1 MAKAITYPLF
11 IILMTAALGAL
22 AQSKGFRV
30 ERAVFST
37 QGYDEFS
44 PAYYKEGLVFC
55 SNLKNNTLINYQ
67 QQNKNLSSVFYTM
80 AKDSV
85 QWEPVKLWAE
95 ELTSHFNDGPVSFN
109 REQNQVYFSRNNV
122 LKVQAKNLADSSN
135 NLGIYISEFK
145 NGRWTTPQVFAH
157 SDKRYNY
164 FSPALSSDGKKLYF
178 ASDKPGGYGGTDLYY
193 CEWNQQQWDEPVNLG
208 PAVNTV
214 LNEVFPFVDPSNK
227 LFFASDGHGGLGK
240 KDIFYTQQVNGQW
253 IAPIHLDAEIN
264 SPHDDFGLIC
274 DSSFSSGYFSS
285 NRLGSDDI
293 FHFQVNPM
301 TFERC
306 DSMLINNYCY
316 AFSDEQQA
324 TYNDTIPVDY
334 VWDFGNGIIKKG
346 VKVYY
351 CFPGPGNYKVM
362 LQIRDSL
369 QTDSIMGQSS
379 YEFTLEEIKQAYIEA
394 PNAALTGQEITF
406 SVDKNTI
413 PGFISEDYLW
423 NLGSGFTIRGPAT
436 SRIYTTQGTYKVQLG
451 LLSKADSTGN
461 RQKVCVFKKIQLF
474 DDLQALA
481 THTAR
486 TLDYWARYYPEIIK
500 MEPAEITQQINT
512 ESTDERIILP
522 AWYYLLEGL
531 SDTQQAQLF
540 QKLYPLSSWP
550 LQLNGTSVDTTSQ
563 LILSKI
569 VDVLKQNADIELY
582 IAIHTT
588 SKGFAG
594 VNKTVSESWA
604 ETLKAYFEQT
614 LFVSERIKYEGF
626 GESRPLPNKEIA
638 TDSSVHQR
646 IEFIFGNML
655 IR

>member
-1 MAKAITYPLF
+1 
-11 IILMTAALGAL
+11 
-22 AQSKGFRV
+22 
-30 ERAVFST
+30 
-37 QGYDEFS
+37 
-44 PAYYKEGLVFC
+44 VFC
-55 SNLKNNTLINYQ
+55 STLKNNTLINYR
-67 QQNKNLSSVFYTM
+67 QQNKNLSSVFYTT
-80 AKDSV
+80 AKDSM
-85 QWEPVKLWAE
+85 QWKPAKLWAE
-95 ELTSHFNDGPVSFN
+95 ELSTHFNDGPVSFN
-109 REQNQVYFSRNNV
+109 REQTRAYFSRNNV

-135 NLGIYISEFK
+135 NLGIYVSEFK
-145 NGRWTTPQVFAH
+145 DGRWSTPQVFAH
-157 SDKRYNY
+157 SDERYNY
-164 FSPALSSDGKKLYF
+164 FGPALSSDGKRLYF
-178 ASDKPGGYGGTDLYY
+178 ASDLPGGYGGTDLYFS
-193 CEWNQQQWDEPVNLG
+193 EWKQQQWQKPVNLG
-208 PAVNTV
+208 PDVNTAR
-214 LNEVFPFVDPSNK
+214 NEVFPFVDSSNK

-264 SPHDDFGLIC
+264 SPYDDFGLIS

-301 TFERC
+301 TFEHC
-306 DSMLINNYCY
+306 DSMLTNNYCY
-316 AFSDEQQA
+316 AFSDEQQT

-346 VKVYY
+346 VKVYH
-351 CFPGPGNYKVM
+351 CFPGPGNYNVK

-369 QTDSIMGQSS
+369 QPDSIMGQSS
-379 YEFTLEEIKQAYIEA
+379 YEFTLEEIKQAYIDA

-406 SVDKNTI
+406 SAAKNTI

-451 LLSKADSTGN
+451 LLGKADSTGN
-461 RQKVCVFKKIQLF
+461 RQKVCVYKKIQIF

-500 MEPAEITQQINT
+500 MESVEITQQTNP

-540 QKLYPLSSWP
+540 QKLYPLSNWP
-550 LQLNGTSVDTTSQ
+550 LQLNGTSIDTTSQ

-569 VDVLKQNADIELY
+569 VDVLKQNTDIELN

-588 SKGFAG
+588 NKGFAG
-594 VNKTVSESWA
+594 INQVLSESWVDS
-604 ETLKAYFEQT
+604 LSSYFNRFPLVREQ
-614 LFVSERIKYEGF
+614 IKYKGY
-626 GESRPLPNKEIA
+626 GESRPSTGSGIEH
-638 TDSSVHQR
+638 DSKVHQR
-646 IEFIFGNML
+646 IEFIFGNTL
-655 IR
+655 TK